1 MLEASGHSVLRACS
15 SGRKSQPTP
24 SPCQR
29 LQAGL
34 SPQGKSLGV
43 MAKSQAEGPQQTAGN
58 QQLQRILQFSI
69 PGSGSRSSAG
79 RLTVRWFFR
88 EGECLR
94 RGALDPMWNPGGGVC
109 PEDKGTASHGSCR
122 WARCLR
128 GPGSRCLSR
137 CPVLE
142 AGKQGPSLPELLI
155 TGETL
160 IMPNRRHCAPNH
172 LRQRLWAGSQVSLF
186 HKIPG

>member
-1 MLEASGHSVLRACS
+1 MNPEQRPLWAREPLGPHGPEPSQDHRPSPHCEGPPDPTRTSCALEASGHSVLRACS

-29 LQAGL
+29 LQEGL

-58 QQLQRILQFSI
+58 QQLRRILQFSI

-94 RGALDPMWNPGGGVC
+94 RGALDRMWNPGGGVC
-109 PEDKGTASHGSCR
+109 PEDKGIASHGSCR
-122 WARCLR
+122 
-128 GPGSRCLSR
+128 
-137 CPVLE
+137 
-142 AGKQGPSLPELLI
+142 
-155 TGETL
+155 
-160 IMPNRRHCAPNH
+160 
-172 LRQRLWAGSQVSLF
+172 
-186 HKIPG
+186 